1 MPFLKGEDI
10 NLGFAKE
17 GTRGTYAAP
26 TIYLPGRT
34 PSGVKV
40 AVDKTQ
46 IRETSGGGMGSTGAI
61 VVQKRAEGDIEFNI
75 RARSIGFLL
84 YSLLGSKAVSTVTT
98 DVYEHVFTLLQGNP
112 QFPTLSLVLS
122 QLGMQDYKYVRS
134 LVKSMEIRTP
144 VSDLPNATAN
154 FLSAEEATVTDVSVS
169 FGDTDYYFLPQNVE
183 IKIAAD
189 VAGLAAADPL
199 ALKDFSMSIDSN
211 SRVNQNISEI
221 TPSDV
226 LSLLTEITGSI
237 VMDYTD
243 ETAHDAYVAGSYY
256 AMSITMTRDDIDL
269 GGGNNPSISIVLPR
283 VSYEKH
289 DPDRPIDDI
298 VSEKIDFM
306 AHYSADDGYGIEV
319 TVVNDLASY

>member
-1 MPFLKGEDI
+1 MPYLKGEDI

-26 TIYLPGRT
+26 TIYLPART
-34 PSGVKV
+34 PSGVKL
-40 AVDKTQ
+40 AVDKTLV
-46 IRETSGGGMGSTGAI
+46 RETSGGGMSSTGAI
-61 VVQKRAEGDIEFNI
+61 VVQTRAEGDVEFNI

-84 YSLLGSKAVSTVTT
+84 YSLLGSKAVSTLASG
-98 DVYEHVFTLLQGNP
+98 VYEHVFTLLQGSP

-122 QLGMQDYKYVRS
+122 QLGFQDYKYIRS
-134 LVKSMEIRTP
+134 VVKSLEIRTP
-144 VSDLPNATAN
+144 VTDLANATAN
-154 FLSAEEATVTDVSVS
+154 FLAAEEATVADVTVA
-169 FGDTDYYFLPQNVE
+169 FDDTDYYFLPQNIE

-189 VAGLAAADPL
+189 VAGLGAASAL
-199 ALKDFSMSIDSN
+199 ALKDFSLSIDSN
-211 SRVNQNISEI
+211 ARVNQNISEI

-226 LSLLTEITGSI
+226 LSLLTEISGSL
-237 VMDYTD
+237 VMDYTA
-243 ETAHDAYVAGSYY
+243 ETAHDAFLAGTYY

-269 GGGNNPSISIVLPR
+269 GSGNSPSISIVLPR

-298 VSEKIDFM
+298 VTEKIDFM
-306 AHYSADDGYGIEV
+306 AHHSTDEGYGIEV